1 MTGHI
6 VLIGLSGSG
15 KSAVGRLLAD
25 ELSCPLYDTD
35 VMLAARTGVSVPAL
49 LKADEARFR
58 RLEEEVVA
66 EACGSAPGVIA
77 TGGGAVLSAHNR
89 LILRQAGCVA
99 WLRAAVAALVA
110 RLRVG
115 EERPLLAGDP
125 AARLT
130 RLRVVR
136 APLYADC
143 AHVVVDT
150 NGLTPEETARR
161 VLEACDATDVTTG
174 GRHGG

>member
-49 LKADEARFR
+49 LKAGEARFR

-77 TGGGAVLSAHNR
+77 TGGGATLSAHNHS
-89 LILRQAGCVA
+89 ILRQTGYVV
-99 WLRAAVAALVA
+99 WLQAPIAALVT

-130 RLRVVR
+130 RLRDAR
-136 APLYADC
+136 APLYMDC

-150 NGLTPEETARR
+150 DGLTPVETARR
-161 VLEACDATDVTTG
+161 VLEACDAASVKTG
-174 GRHGG
+174 GRRGG